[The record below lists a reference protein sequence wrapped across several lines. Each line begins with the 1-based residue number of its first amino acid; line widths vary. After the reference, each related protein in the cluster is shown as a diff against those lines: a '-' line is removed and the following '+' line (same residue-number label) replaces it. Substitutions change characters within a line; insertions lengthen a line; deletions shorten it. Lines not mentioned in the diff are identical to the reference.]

1 MLIQQ
6 QNNNASSSVT
16 DLFDQMKPYSGLN
29 QTEGGD

>member
-6 QNNNASSSVT
+6 QNNASSSVS

-29 QTEGGD
+29 QTEGD

>member
-6 QNNNASSSVT
+6 QNNASSVT

-29 QTEGGD
+29 QTEGD